1 MLKYILLGCLLA
13 ITSMSFAQLNLPE
26 PSPMNSFKQ
35 KVGFTD
41 VSAIYSR
48 PCARGR
54 KIFGGLVPFN
64 ELWRTGASDATV
76 IRFSESVTLEGN
88 KIEAGSYSL
97 FSIPSE
103 NEWTIILNKDTAMHG
118 TSNYTQE
125 LDVVRFKVKAEK
137 SARYYENF
145 TIEVSDIIQNNA
157 VLYLIWEN
165 TQVRVNITTNTDE
178 KIVAE
183 IQQKMQSSK
192 NDASLLFQ
200 AAKYYYDSNKD
211 LKEPLVWMTQAVG
224 ITTDNFYY
232 FHQKALI
239 EAKMGDYKTAI
250 LSAKKSLEV
259 AKTNKLT
266 EWVKRN
272 ENLIA
277 EWEKLKK

>member
-1 MLKYILLGCLLA
+1 
-13 ITSMSFAQLNLPE
+13 
-26 PSPMNSFKQ
+26 
-35 KVGFTD
+35 
-41 VSAIYSR
+41 
-48 PCARGR
+48 
-54 KIFGGLVPFN
+54 
-64 ELWRTGASDATV
+64 
-76 IRFSESVTLEGN
+76 
-88 KIEAGSYSL
+88 
-97 FSIPSE
+97 
-103 NEWTIILNKDTAMHG
+103 MHG